1 MATLL
6 KLVHDNPLR
15 KGSIG
20 LFLLGLLCLSACS
33 SSHRE
38 EVDQLNDISYA
49 FHYKDLDSTWYYA
62 NKAYALAEHYSDGR
76 AEAFN
81 NMAFVSLAKMRYQ
94 EAYRQLDSIPMLS
107 DNQIELLIA
116 DIQQM
121 RLCQRV
127 SRNKDFYEYYE
138 NARRSL
144 RRIEEESVN
153 LTPRMRQRM
162 IYARSE
168 LAIVASTYY
177 YYIGLE
183 KASIEALETIKNDPE
198 LEKDTSQY
206 LNYLYQIGAGGIIT
220 EGTKEEVNQ
229 QEWDYLMK
237 CYQLA
242 LHSESAYWVANSMQ
256 ALSEHLFEPDIR
268 RILIRDNLPDMKFI
282 NPEALPDSLIAGNLA
297 EQSHILFSRYG
308 DVYQIAGSYRTLAS
322 CYWALGDYNA
332 AGYFLDKAL
341 HSDESVH
348 QAPDLVASIHERLS
362 MTYAAIDSIELSNYH
377 RNRYLD
383 MQDSTRQD
391 RMLEARAE
399 QLGQSVSQLNAMLI
413 AVVVMILLVVA
424 SMILFNYLRRRKD
437 NTSSLSSLLEPLEEW
452 RVSNEQHVNDLKG
465 LYEELN
471 ESRAI
476 SENLIDNS
484 KKRHEEN
491 RAKLFLVNSIT
502 PLIDRMIH
510 EVKKLK
516 DGKEDEEKRQSRY
529 AYVAELSDTIHQYN
543 DVLTQWIQLQQGQL
557 SLHIES
563 FRVQE
568 LFDIV
573 AKGRMSFLLKG
584 ITLHVH
590 PSADVVKADKT
601 MTLFM
606 INTLADNA
614 RKFTSEGGEVTIESR
629 DTGDAVEISITDTGQ
644 GMDEE
649 ELDGI
654 FKHKIS
660 GGHGFGLLNCKG
672 IIEKYRKVS
681 QIFQVCTIEAESKKG
696 QGSRFY
702 FRLPKGILRLLLPL
716 FCLCS
721 LSAFADT
728 TDITK
733 ASTYADS
740 VYQNNIKRQYR
751 KSIVF
756 ADSAIT
762 RLNRDHHQ
770 VYPDDDQFLYLLELS
785 ATEPAEINWF
795 HRHLNADYDMIVFL
809 RNEIAVAALA
819 LHDWQLYQYN
829 NKVYTQLY
837 KEKSADDRLE
847 SYVSVMQ
854 RSESNKSIAMVL
866 LILLLLLI
874 LVAYYFLYYRHLIHY
889 RFCLEQVEQINS
901 MLLSKENDEEKLER
915 LNQIMTVGNSKWPQN
930 LLSVVEQIQHALQDS
945 VAFNKTQHL
954 TIELSED
961 ELRRAEYEQ
970 QKLYISNNVMDNCL
984 STLKHETMYY
994 PSRIRQLIDGTD
1006 THLSAI
1012 DELVSYYKDLHTLLS
1027 AQAMR
1032 QMETVR
1038 QECKTVEL
1046 HGARL
1051 TGDESLLRYLFEL
1064 IQKQSGEKTL
1074 DMELTEK
1081 DRRYVTFHIHMPHM
1095 SYRDLFVPSLE
1106 NIPFLICR
1114 QIARD
1119 NGEAT
1124 NLRGCGITAESADDG
1139 STLLHVTLAG
1149 SILTTNTQE
1158 PLKTINP
1165 S

>member
-76 AEAFN
+76 AEALN

-198 LEKDTSQY
+198 LEKDTAQF

-751 KSIVF
+751 KSIIF

-1038 QECKTVEL
+1038 QECKAVEL

-1051 TGDESLLRYLFEL
+1051 TGDESLLRYLFDL

-1149 SILTTNTQE
+1149 SMLTTNTQE

>member
-1 MATLL
+1 
-6 KLVHDNPLR
+6 
-15 KGSIG
+15 
-20 LFLLGLLCLSACS
+20 
-33 SSHRE
+33 
-38 EVDQLNDISYA
+38 
-49 FHYKDLDSTWYYA
+49 
-62 NKAYALAEHYSDGR
+62 
-76 AEAFN
+76 
-81 NMAFVSLAKMRYQ
+81 
-94 EAYRQLDSIPMLS
+94 
-107 DNQIELLIA
+107 
-116 DIQQM
+116 
-121 RLCQRV
+121 
-127 SRNKDFYEYYE
+127 
-138 NARRSL
+138 
-144 RRIEEESVN
+144 
-153 LTPRMRQRM
+153 
-162 IYARSE
+162 
-168 LAIVASTYY
+168 
-177 YYIGLE
+177 
-183 KASIEALETIKNDPE
+183 
-198 LEKDTSQY
+198 
-206 LNYLYQIGAGGIIT
+206 
-220 EGTKEEVNQ
+220 
-229 QEWDYLMK
+229 
-237 CYQLA
+237 
-242 LHSESAYWVANSMQ
+242 
-256 ALSEHLFEPDIR
+256 
-268 RILIRDNLPDMKFI
+268 
-282 NPEALPDSLIAGNLA
+282 
-297 EQSHILFSRYG
+297 
-308 DVYQIAGSYRTLAS
+308 
-322 CYWALGDYNA
+322 
-332 AGYFLDKAL
+332 
-341 HSDESVH
+341 
-348 QAPDLVASIHERLS
+348 
-362 MTYAAIDSIELSNYH
+362 
-377 RNRYLD
+377 
-383 MQDSTRQD
+383 
-391 RMLEARAE
+391 
-399 QLGQSVSQLNAMLI
+399 
-413 AVVVMILLVVA
+413 
-424 SMILFNYLRRRKD
+424 
-437 NTSSLSSLLEPLEEW
+437 
-452 RVSNEQHVNDLKG
+452 
-465 LYEELN
+465 
-471 ESRAI
+471 
-476 SENLIDNS
+476 
-484 KKRHEEN
+484 
-491 RAKLFLVNSIT
+491 
-502 PLIDRMIH
+502 
-510 EVKKLK
+510 
-516 DGKEDEEKRQSRY
+516 
-529 AYVAELSDTIHQYN
+529 
-543 DVLTQWIQLQQGQL
+543 
-557 SLHIES
+557 
-563 FRVQE
+563 
-568 LFDIV
+568 
-573 AKGRMSFLLKG
+573 
-584 ITLHVH
+584 
-590 PSADVVKADKT
+590 
-601 MTLFM
+601 M

-1038 QECKTVEL
+1038 QECKAVEL

-1149 SILTTNTQE
+1149 SILTPNTQE

>member
-1 MATLL
+1 
-6 KLVHDNPLR
+6 
-15 KGSIG
+15 
-20 LFLLGLLCLSACS
+20 
-33 SSHRE
+33 
-38 EVDQLNDISYA
+38 
-49 FHYKDLDSTWYYA
+49 
-62 NKAYALAEHYSDGR
+62 
-76 AEAFN
+76 
-81 NMAFVSLAKMRYQ
+81 
-94 EAYRQLDSIPMLS
+94 
-107 DNQIELLIA
+107 
-116 DIQQM
+116 
-121 RLCQRV
+121 
-127 SRNKDFYEYYE
+127 
-138 NARRSL
+138 
-144 RRIEEESVN
+144 
-153 LTPRMRQRM
+153 M

-198 LEKDTSQY
+198 LEKDTAQY

-220 EGTKEEVNQ
+220 QGTKEEVNQ

-242 LHSESAYWVANSMQ
+242 LHHGSVYWEANSMQ

-268 RILIRDNLPDMKFI
+268 KVLIRDNLPAMKFI
-282 NPEALPDSLIAGNLA
+282 NPAGLPDSLIAGNLA

-332 AGYFLDKAL
+332 AGYYLDKAL
-341 HSDESVH
+341 HSDEAVH

-362 MTYAAIDSIELSNYH
+362 MTYAAIDSIELSNFH

-399 QLGQSVSQLNAMLI
+399 QLGHSVRQLNAMLI
-413 AVVVMILLVVA
+413 AVVVMILLVMV
-424 SMILFNYLRRRKD
+424 SMFLFNSLRRRKD
-437 NTSSLSSLLEPLEEW
+437 NSSSLSSLLEPLNEW
-452 RVSNEQHVNDLKG
+452 RISNEQHVNDLKG
-465 LYEELN
+465 LYEELK
-471 ESRAI
+471 
-476 SENLIDNS
+476 IDNS

-573 AKGRMSFLLKG
+573 AKSRMSFHLKG
-584 ITLHVH
+584 ITLQVH

-614 RKFTSEGGEVTIESR
+614 RKFTPEGGEVTIESS
-629 DTGDAVEISITDTGQ
+629 DKGDAVEISITDTGM
-644 GMDEE
+644 GLDEE
-649 ELDGI
+649 ELEGI

-672 IIEKYRKVS
+672 IIEKYRKIS
-681 QIFQVCTIEAESKKG
+681 QIFQVCTIQAESKKG
-696 QGSRFY
+696 EGSRFS
-702 FRLPKGILRLLLPL
+702 FRLPKGVLRLLLPL
-716 FCLCS
+716 LCLCS
-721 LSAFADT
+721 LSAFADN
-728 TDITK
+728 TDIMK
-733 ASTYADS
+733 ASAYTDS
-740 VYQNNIKRQYR
+740 VYASNIKKEYR

-762 RLNRDHHQ
+762 RLNRHHHQ
-770 VYPDDDQFLYLLELS
+770 VYPDDEQYLYLLELNAS
-785 ATEPAEINWF
+785 EPAEIDWF
-795 HRHLNADYDMIVFL
+795 HRHLTADYDMIVFL

-866 LILLLLLI
+866 LILFLLLI

-901 MLLSKENDEEKLER
+901 MLLSKENDETKLEM
-915 LNQIMTVGNSKWPQN
+915 LNKIMTVGNSKWPQN

-945 VAFNKTQHL
+945 VAFNQTQHL

-961 ELRRAEYEQ
+961 ELRRTEYEQ

-1038 QECKTVEL
+1038 QECKAVVL

-1074 DMELTEK
+1074 TMEASEK
-1081 DRRYVTFHIHMPHM
+1081 DGRYVTFHIQMKQLPF
-1095 SYRDLFVPSLE
+1095 RDLFVPSLE

-1124 NLRGCGITAESADDG
+1124 NLRGCGITAESSADG

-1149 SILTTNTQE
+1149 TLQPSNNQE
-1158 PLKTINP
+1158 PHKTINP